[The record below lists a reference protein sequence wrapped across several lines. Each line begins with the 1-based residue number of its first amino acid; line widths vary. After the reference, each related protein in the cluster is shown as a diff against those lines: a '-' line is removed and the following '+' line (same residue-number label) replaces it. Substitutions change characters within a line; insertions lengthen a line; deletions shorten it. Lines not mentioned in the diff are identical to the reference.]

1 MKKNKTNLN
10 AIDSRI
16 YKYWQALY
24 LAFYS
29 SRLYIDVGKRWR
41 GFGLT
46 YFLLVIAIAAIPLS
60 VKSVMLFNDYYNNQ
74 IIEPIKKIPNFTVTQ
89 GRLVFPGFT
98 PYLIS
103 NNKNEVAIIID
114 EKTNLTEIN
123 YLYPQWMIFI
133 TSDRMYIRLPKLS
146 FIPGKLQPELATSS
160 IKDTEMKLFEGIPY
174 AVFNGEFWG
183 DNTDMTSTK
192 RSLMIVIYPTITFLL
207 YGFFAVFLW
216 FMTILGKA
224 FSYSMFKFKIGFKC
238 AYRLML
244 VSSGSAISLFIM
256 SLSFGRFPLMGLYL
270 FIVIV
275 MYFFFAVLSL
285 KRESKSMVLA

>member
-16 YKYWQALY
+16 FHYWQALY

-60 VKSVMLFNDYYNNQ
+60 VKSIMVFNDYYKNQ
-74 IIEPIKKIPNFTVTQ
+74 ILEPIKKIPDFIVNQ
-89 GRLVFPGFT
+89 GQLVFPNFT

-114 EKTNLTEIN
+114 DKTNLTQIN
-123 YLYPQWMIFI
+123 YLYPKWMIFI
-133 TSDRMYIRLPKLS
+133 TSDRLYIRLPKLS
-146 FIPGKLQPELATSS
+146 FIPGKLQPELASS
-160 IKDTEMKLFEGIPY
+160 SVKDMEMKLFEGIPY
-174 AVFNGEFWG
+174 AVFNGEFWVA
-183 DNTDMTSTK
+183 NSDMNSAK
-192 RSLMIVIYPTITFLL
+192 RNLMLVIYPTITFLL
-207 YGFFAVFLW
+207 YGFFCVFLW

-224 FSYSMFKFKIGFKC
+224 FSYSMFKYKIGFKC

-244 VSSGSAISLFIM
+244 VSSGSAISLFITI
-256 SLSFGRFPLMGLYL
+256 LSFGRFPLMGLYL